1 MCLARAIIVA
11 IEEKQKGPHW
21 NNIRQGREIQGDLA
35 KGLMSMAGLDDH
47 LGVCGLQEIK
57 AIQQAIQPR
66 YQIKVY
72 SKETFNNLVFQGD
85 VVSDNVLHLYHHDN
99 HFDVITKLPA
109 FFGRCSYCEYCN
121 VGYDHK
127 SDHICNRGKCLC
139 CGATKPC
146 SFDGH
151 YVYCP
156 ECNR

>member
-1 MCLARAIIVA
+1 MT

-72 SKETFNNLVFQGD
+72 SKDTFNYLVYQGD
-85 VVSDNVLHLYHHDN
+85 VVSDNVLHLYC
-99 HFDVITKLPA
+99 IIMIAILTALPNYQP
-109 FFGRCSYCEYCN
+109 FL
-121 VGYDHK
+121 VGV
-127 SDHICNRGKCLC
+127 
-139 CGATKPC
+139 A
-146 SFDGH
+146 
-151 YVYCP
+151 
-156 ECNR
+156 